1 MNNTRVKD
9 CDKDLCQWTE
19 YEVYF
24 GHYIGN
30 GCILVD
36 SFSQLTELPAVSHQ
50 RPTSDVKLHTHMY
63 SIRITNCD
71 HNS

>member
-50 RPTSDVKLHTHMY
+50 RPTS
-63 SIRITNCD
+63 
-71 HNS
+71 